1 MSIPL
6 VTLAPNFE
14 ISRLV
19 HGHWRLKDWNL
30 TTLQLQALTNNCLT
44 LGINTFDHA
53 DIYGNYD
60 CEVLFG
66 KVLKA
71 DKTIRHK
78 IKLITKCG
86 IKLLSDKYPNRQ
98 LKYYDYSANHIIN
111 SVNQSLKNFNTN
123 YIDCLLLHRPSP
135 YFNPESVAETFNILR
150 KEGKVLHFGV
160 SNFSPQQFNM
170 LNKYTKEPLVTNQ
183 IELSPLALDNF
194 KNGTLE
200 HLLLHQIKPMA
211 WSPMAGGKIFNPKTK
226 SDLNLNQVLTYISN
240 DLNIGIDTLVYAWLL
255 QHPSQIIPIIGT
267 QNIARIKAAIQ
278 AFEVD
283 LNLEQWFKIYTASGT
298 KLP

>member
-66 KVLKA
+66 KVLKSA
-71 DKTIRHK
+71 KTLRPK

>member
-1 MSIPL
+1 MSIPAI
-6 VTLAPNFE
+6 TLAPNFE

-30 TTLQLQALTNNCLT
+30 TTPQLHALINDCLT

-60 CEVLFG
+60 CESLFG
-66 KVLKA
+66 KVLKS
-71 DKTIRHK
+71 DKTLRPK

-86 IKLLSDKYPNRQ
+86 IKLLSEKYPNRQ
-98 LKYYDYSANHIIN
+98 IKYYDYSTNHILD
-111 SVNQSLKNFNTN
+111 SVNQSLKNFNTE

-135 YFNPESVAETFNILR
+135 YFNPESVAETFNILK

-160 SNFSPQQFNM
+160 SNFLPQQFDL
-170 LNKYTKEPLVTNQ
+170 LNKFTDMPLVTNQ
-183 IELSPLALDNF
+183 IEISPLALEHF
-194 KNGTLE
+194 KNGNLE
-200 HLLLHQIKPMA
+200 HLLLHKIRPMA
-211 WSPMAGGKIFNPKTK
+211 WSPMAGGQIFNPKTK
-226 SDLNLNQVLTYISN
+226 SEITLNKILTQISR

-255 QHPSQIIPIIGT
+255 QHPAQIIPIIGS
-267 QNIARIKAAIQ
+267 QNRTRIKAAIQ
-278 AFEVD
+278 AFEVN
-283 LNLEQWFKIYTASGT
+283 LSLEQWFEIFTATGT